1 LLDTTFFKYCII
13 FKSEKIKLEKEKQ
26 MRIDAEKKR
35 DELAARLYE
44 FEKQIKQS
52 TDALVCLMFE
62 FEFFF
67 INFILIR

>member
-26 MRIDAEKKR
+26 MQIDAEKKR

-44 FEKQIKQS
+44 FKKQIKQS
-52 TDALVCLMFE
+52 TDALVCLIFE
-62 FEFFF
+62 FQFF
-67 INFILIR
+67 

>member
-1 LLDTTFFKYCII
+1 MLDTTFFKYCII